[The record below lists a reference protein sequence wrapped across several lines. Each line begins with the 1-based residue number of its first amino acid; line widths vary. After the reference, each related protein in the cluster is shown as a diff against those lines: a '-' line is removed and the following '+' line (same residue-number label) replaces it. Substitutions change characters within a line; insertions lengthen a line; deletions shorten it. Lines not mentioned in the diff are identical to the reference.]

1 MASGTDE
8 TRENLIEDLRA
19 RLKVCIVVD
28 RLLDQLQFI
37 PVDTKEL
44 IRQRARTDGNIV
56 AADLLIDAVIRK
68 HPDKRPDPAEEE
80 DNDQYVRLIELLSP
94 SLVEMKTQEVYVH
107 CLSKELITREDSE
120 IIRTDIAN
128 RGPRSGARELL
139 RCIVR
144 GQHGWF
150 SQFLDILR
158 ETEHHEL
165 YELTGGSPDSGKQD
179 VNNKK
184 ILIKILLR
192 FWSMFY
198 FTVVVFTSFS
208 DLYRGAD
215 VLSKELPNSH
225 KPPLTDGAEP
235 AAAAGGPESADISL
249 RDYQMD
255 VARPALEGKNIIVC
269 LPTGSGKTRV
279 AVYITKKHLDSR
291 RAEGM
296 SGKVVVLVNKI
307 PLVEQHYSAE
317 FLPLLKST
325 YKVERVS
332 GDCQLKISF
341 TEIIKKNDVVICTA
355 QILENSLE
363 LSNKGEDEG
372 VNLSDL
378 SLLVIDECH
387 HTQKGDVYNSIMM
400 RYLRK
405 KHTNIRKKKEGKE
418 PVPLPQILSLTASP
432 GVGKATKTKQAEEYI
447 LQICAN
453 LDASRIMT
461 ATPESLKKEQRK
473 LVLKI
478 EDRKEDPFGD
488 VIKNIMNS
496 IHTHAQLTPS
506 CDLGSQNYEQW
517 IVETERKA
525 AMEED
530 HKVQACAEH
539 LRHYNEGLN
548 LSNTIRM
555 CDALVFLNEFHVE
568 EIRKKTTPNDDGQTI
583 QITETERFLFH
594 LFKENKEELEKLAKN
609 QQYENDSLC
618 NLRHSILRE
627 FSTREKARG
636 IIFTKTRRST
646 IALSQWIQENPK
658 FADIGVKASYIIGG
672 GGQSVV
678 KPMTS
683 VIKSHDVSAML
694 KKFDKGDINLL
705 VATSV
710 LEEGLDIPD
719 CNFVIRYGLVTNEIS
734 MIQAKGRGRADDSSY
749 TVVEVKNSCVT
760 EKEHVNEHRLILM
773 EKAIKNIKALDPK
786 EYDRQVYFQAQALME
801 EKVKK
806 IKKKQKSMKNE
817 KPSQVMFSCRGCS
830 TQVCTGEDIQ
840 VIENAHK
847 VNVTTQFSELYV
859 KRENTS
865 LQERRLDF
873 ESIAFIA
880 CKTCG
885 RSWGTMMN
893 YRSIECPCLLV
904 KNFVVT
910 LNGKKIPN
918 CTRWADLPVKFPSF
932 DYSEYAM
939 RLAEGSDDEDTE

>member
-165 YELTGGSPDSGKQD
+165 YELTGGSPDSDGPKEGKAGTE
-179 VNNKK
+179 K
-184 ILIKILLR
+184 I
-192 FWSMFY
+192 
-198 FTVVVFTSFS
+198 SFA
-208 DLYRGAD
+208 AD
-215 VLSKELPNSH
+215 ESQGSLEFMDILSK
-225 KPPLTDGAEP
+225 PLFCTSDGAEP

-683 VIKSHDVSAML
+683 VIKSHD
-694 KKFDKGDINLL
+694 KFDKGDINLL

-786 EYDRQVYFQAQALME
+786 EYDRQIRDFQAQALME

>member
-120 IIRTDIAN
+120 IVTN

-179 VNNKK
+179 
-184 ILIKILLR
+184 I
-192 FWSMFY
+192 
-198 FTVVVFTSFS
+198 
-208 DLYRGAD
+208 
-215 VLSKELPNSH
+215 LSK
-225 KPPLTDGAEP
+225 PLFCTSDGAEP

-683 VIKSHDVSAML
+683 TERSAML

-786 EYDRQVYFQAQALME
+786 EYDRQIRDFQAQALME

-847 VNVTTQFSELYV
+847 VNVTTQFRYKIYCIV
-859 KRENTS
+859 QENTS